1 MARAT
6 LPDRYARALF
16 DLTKGLSRNQAE
28 GVIARFVT
36 YLKTEG
42 KLHLGNAVVK
52 RFAHLLDEQ
61 QTRERVTV
69 AVAHELSPRARAE
82 LLQVLQ
88 GFFKTE
94 QVGLHVDPSLVGGA
108 VITHGYTRIDASVAG
123 MLSRIS

>member
-36 YLKTEG
+36 HLKHEG
-42 KLHLGNAVVK
+42 KLYLGNAIAK
-52 RFAHLLDEQ
+52 RFTYLLDEL
-61 QTRERVTV
+61 QTREQVEV

-82 LLQVLQ
+82 LIHVLQ
-88 GFFKTE
+88 GYFKTE
-94 QVGLHVDPSLVGGA
+94 HVGLHVDPTLIGGA

>member
-36 YLKTEG
+36 YLKQEG

-52 RFAHLLDEQ
+52 RFAHLLEEQ

-108 VITHGYTRIDASVAG
+108 VITQGYTRIDASVAG

>member
-6 LPDRYARALF
+6 LPDRYAHALF
-16 DLTKGLSRNQAE
+16 SLTQGISRNQAE

-36 YLKTEG
+36 YLKSEG
-42 KLHLGNAVVK
+42 KLHLAGSVVK
-52 RFAHLLDEQ
+52 RFTQLLDEQ
-61 QTRERVTV
+61 QTREQVQV

-94 QVGLHVDPSLVGGA
+94 NVGLHVDPSLVGGA